1 MIRLAILRFT
11 NWRIGT
17 KVSEE
22 DPNYKEVQE
31 IYSRQSW
38 DEINSQRTFKPRD
51 TGFAALSDQYE
62 AICRTID
69 NKMGNVSSTFDKEFK
84 NLANG
89 ADMFKDCWA
98 LSSTQSAVSSCCTT
112 SNQISQNYN
121 NSCCSIRSNAAS
133 IREVEEVQKNINEL
147 NFEVN
152 KKFDKMQEEISEK
165 LNWQAICLYLT
176 WAMIIVIGFMIYF
189 KSFDVSV
196 EVNNPIPNQ
205 EVILEHE

>member
-1 MIRLAILRFT
+1 M
-11 NWRIGT
+11 
-17 KVSEE
+17 S
-22 DPNYKEVQE
+22 
-31 IYSRQSW
+31 
-38 DEINSQRTFKPRD
+38 
-51 TGFAALSDQYE
+51 
-62 AICRTID
+62 
-69 NKMGNVSSTFDKEFK
+69 NVSSTFDKEFN

-98 LSSTQSAVSSCCTT
+98 LGSSQSAVSSCCTT

-121 NSCCSIRSNAAS
+121 DNCCSIRSNAAS

-147 NFEVN
+147 DFEVN
-152 KKFDKMQEEISEK
+152 KKFDKMQKEISEK

-196 EVNNPIPNQ
+196 EVNNPIQNQ
-205 EVILEHE
+205 EIILEHE

>member
-1 MIRLAILRFT
+1 M
-11 NWRIGT
+11 
-17 KVSEE
+17 
-22 DPNYKEVQE
+22 
-31 IYSRQSW
+31 RQKAFDLS
-38 DEINSQRTFKPRD
+38 N
-51 TGFAALSDQYE
+51 TGFTALLNQYE
-62 AICRTID
+62 AIGST
-69 NKMGNVSSTFDKEFK
+69 MSNVSSTFDKEFK

-89 ADMFKDCWA
+89 ADMFRNCEFV
-98 LSSTQSAVSSCCTT
+98 SNSTQSAISSCCTT
-112 SNQISQNYN
+112 SNQLRQSYD

-133 IREVEEVQKNINEL
+133 IKEVEEVQRNINEL
-147 NFEVN
+147 DFEIN

-196 EVNNPIPNQ
+196 EVNNPIQNQ

>member
-1 MIRLAILRFT
+1 M
-11 NWRIGT
+11 
-17 KVSEE
+17 S
-22 DPNYKEVQE
+22 
-31 IYSRQSW
+31 
-38 DEINSQRTFKPRD
+38 
-51 TGFAALSDQYE
+51 
-62 AICRTID
+62 
-69 NKMGNVSSTFDKEFK
+69 NVASTFDKEFK
-84 NLANG
+84 NFTNG
-89 ADMFKDCWA
+89 ADMFRNCEFV
-98 LSSTQSAVSSCCTT
+98 SNSTQSAISSCCTT
-112 SNQISQNYN
+112 SNQLRQSYD

-147 NFEVN
+147 DFEIN

-196 EVNNPIPNQ
+196 EVNNPIQNQ